1 MGTYWQDG
9 PSDTTRHVPVLVLR
23 DTIVEDKGQRLPVRS
38 LNVPHL
44 ILSQKWGLEL
54 PLPMIAFGVLFTP
67 WNLEP
72 LL

>member
-9 PSDTTRHVPVLVLR
+9 PSDTTGQVSVLVLR
-23 DTIVEDKGQRLPVRS
+23 DTIVEGKGQRLPVRS

-44 ILSQKWGLEL
+44 ILEL